1 MSLARFPQDEYESRL
16 ARVRARMSGLG
27 ADALVAADP
36 ANIAW
41 LTGYDGWSF
50 YVPQCAVVPPEG
62 EPLWWGRGID
72 AAGARRTAWMRD
84 ENIFGY
90 SDDLVHNPPRHP
102 ADDLAAML
110 REKGLANAAVGVGM
124 DSHFFTA
131 ACFSALRRGLPRARF
146 VDAEAAVNWA
156 RAAKSPREL
165 ALMENAARIA
175 EKIHARIREV
185 AEPGVAKN
193 HLAAEILR
201 VGISASGGD
210 YPAIMPLLPAGAEA
224 SAAHLTWDDS
234 PLKKREGVFFEIA
247 GCHRRYH
254 CPLARTIFFGTPPQ
268 KWREAEAALREA
280 LAAALEAMRPG
291 ARCGEVAAALR
302 RALRKRKFEKAGRCG
317 YSVGLAY
324 PPDWGERTFSLREA
338 DQTELAAGMCVHIM
352 PGLWLRDWG
361 MEITETAVV
370 ESGGGRPLANVPRE
384 LTVKK

>member
-110 REKGLANAAVGVGM
+110 REKGLASAAVGVGM

-185 AEPGVAKN
+185 IARARWQVIN
-193 HLAAEILR
+193 LLLLR
-201 VGISASGGD
+201 NSSLNITGPCYAFLS
-210 YPAIMPLLPAGAEA
+210 
-224 SAAHLTWDDS
+224 
-234 PLKKREGVFFEIA
+234 
-247 GCHRRYH
+247 
-254 CPLARTIFFGTPPQ
+254 
-268 KWREAEAALREA
+268 
-280 LAAALEAMRPG
+280 
-291 ARCGEVAAALR
+291 R
-302 RALRKRKFEKAGRCG
+302 RATLVTIVRF
-317 YSVGLAY
+317 STPY
-324 PPDWGERTFSLREA
+324 PGWDTEQIITSIGEREWA
-338 DQTELAAGMCVHIM
+338 ELNLKGNCKVGTLI
-352 PGLWLRDWG
+352 LIYL
-361 MEITETAVV
+361 
-370 ESGGGRPLANVPRE
+370 
-384 LTVKK
+384 